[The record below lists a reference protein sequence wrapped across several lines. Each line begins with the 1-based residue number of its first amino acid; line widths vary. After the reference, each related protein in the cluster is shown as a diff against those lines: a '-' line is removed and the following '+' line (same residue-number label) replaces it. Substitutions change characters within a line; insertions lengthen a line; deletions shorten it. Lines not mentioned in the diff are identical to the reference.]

1 MFGFTKRPLFLIAWK
16 TLKTYPVRIFL
27 THSSII
33 LGVAVIIASNIIS
46 ESNKSA
52 TLALHF
58 DTEETNQFCDF
69 TEAVLEIVAKSNI
82 KHGSVTLFTPH
93 TTTAVVINESET
105 GYINDFKKKIE
116 ELVPSDSYYEHDDW
130 DLRTENMQEDENVNG
145 RSHVRGTIIGS
156 TGVTLPIINSELI
169 IGRWQ
174 RLFFVELDC
183 ARSRRLFVQTQDLN

>member
-1 MFGFTKRPLFLIAWK
+1 MENKNQRLGAQILNFEQVELFK
-16 TLKTYPVRIFL
+16 
-27 THSSII
+27 
-33 LGVAVIIASNIIS
+33 S

-52 TLALHF
+52 TIALHF
-58 DTEETNQFCDF
+58 DTEEINQFCDF
-69 TEAVLEIVAKSNI
+69 TDAVLDVVSKSAI
-82 KHGSVTLFTPH
+82 KHGSVSLFTPH
-93 TTTAVVINESET
+93 TTTAVLINESET
-105 GYINDFKKKIE
+105 GYINDFKKRIE

-156 TGVTLPIINSELI
+156 SAVTLPIINSELI

>member
-1 MFGFTKRPLFLIAWK
+1 MKNNKQRFGAMELDFELVNLYK
-16 TLKTYPVRIFL
+16 
-27 THSSII
+27 
-33 LGVAVIIASNIIS
+33 S

-58 DTEETNQFCDF
+58 DTKETNQFCDF
-69 TEAVLEIVAKSNI
+69 TEAVLEIVSKSNI

-93 TTTAVVINESET
+93 TTTSVVINESET

-156 TGVTLPIINSELI
+156 TGITLPIINSELI

>member
-1 MFGFTKRPLFLIAWK
+1 MKNDNQRLGAKVLKFEKVELFNS
-16 TLKTYPVRIFL
+16 V
-27 THSSII
+27 
-33 LGVAVIIASNIIS
+33 N
-46 ESNKSA
+46 NNSA

-69 TEAVLEIVAKSNI
+69 TEAVLDIVSKSDI
-82 KHGSVTLFTPH
+82 KHGSVSLFTPH
-93 TTTAVVINESET
+93 TTTAVLINESET
-105 GYINDFKKKIE
+105 GYINDFKKRIE

-156 TGVTLPIINSELI
+156 SGVSLPIINSELI

-183 ARSRRLFVQTQDLN
+183 ARSRRLFVQIQDLN

>member
-1 MFGFTKRPLFLIAWK
+1 MKNNKQKTGAQELDFELVDLFK
-16 TLKTYPVRIFL
+16 
-27 THSSII
+27 
-33 LGVAVIIASNIIS
+33 S
-46 ESNKSA
+46 ESNNSA

-69 TEAVLEIVAKSNI
+69 TEAILEIVSKSKI

-105 GYINDFKKKIE
+105 GYINDFRKKIE

-145 RSHVRGTIIGS
+145 RSHVRGTLIGS
-156 TGVTLPIINSELI
+156 TSVTLPIINFELI

-183 ARSRRLFVQTQDLN
+183 ARSRRFFVQTQDLN

>member
-1 MFGFTKRPLFLIAWK
+1 MENNKQRTGAQELEFKLVDLFK
-16 TLKTYPVRIFL
+16 
-27 THSSII
+27 SD
-33 LGVAVIIASNIIS
+33 
-46 ESNKSA
+46 SNKSA

-69 TEAVLEIVAKSNI
+69 TEAVLGIVAKSGI
-82 KHGSVTLFTPH
+82 KHGSVALFTPH

-105 GYINDFKKKIE
+105 GYINDFKEKIE
-116 ELVPSDSYYEHDDW
+116 ELVPSDSYCEHDDW

-156 TGVTLPIINSELI
+156 SGVTLPIINSELI

-183 ARSRRLFVQTQDLN
+183 ARSRRLFVQTTDLN

>member
-1 MFGFTKRPLFLIAWK
+1 MKNNKQRLGAQTLNFEQVDLFK
-16 TLKTYPVRIFL
+16 
-27 THSSII
+27 SQ
-33 LGVAVIIASNIIS
+33 N
-46 ESNKSA
+46 NKSE
-52 TLALHF
+52 TIALHF
-58 DTEETNQFCDF
+58 DTEDTNQFCDF
-69 TEAVLEIVAKSNI
+69 TEAVLEIVSKSGI
-82 KHGSVTLFTPH
+82 KHGSVNLFTPH

-105 GYINDFKKKIE
+105 GFINDFKKKIE

-156 TGVTLPIINSELI
+156 SGVTLPIINSELI

>member
-1 MFGFTKRPLFLIAWK
+1 MENNKQRLGAQSLDFEQVELFK
-16 TLKTYPVRIFL
+16 
-27 THSSII
+27 SQ
-33 LGVAVIIASNIIS
+33 N
-46 ESNKSA
+46 NKSQ
-52 TLALHF
+52 TTALHF
-58 DTEETNQFCDF
+58 DTEDTNQFCDF
-69 TEAVLEIVAKSNI
+69 TEAVLEIVSKSGI
-82 KHGSVTLFTPH
+82 KHGSVNLFTPH

-105 GYINDFKKKIE
+105 GFINDFKKKIE

-156 TGVTLPIINSELI
+156 SGVTLPIINSELI

>member
-1 MFGFTKRPLFLIAWK
+1 MENNKQRLGAQTLNFEQVELFK
-16 TLKTYPVRIFL
+16 
-27 THSSII
+27 SQ
-33 LGVAVIIASNIIS
+33 N
-46 ESNKSA
+46 NKSE
-52 TLALHF
+52 TIALHF
-58 DTEETNQFCDF
+58 DTEGTNQFCDF
-69 TEAVLEIVAKSNI
+69 TEAVLGIVSKSGI
-82 KHGSVTLFTPH
+82 KHGSVNLFTPH

-105 GYINDFKKKIE
+105 GFINDFKKKIE

-156 TGVTLPIINSELI
+156 SGVTLPIINSELI

>member
-1 MFGFTKRPLFLIAWK
+1 MENNKQRLGAQTLDFEQVELFK
-16 TLKTYPVRIFL
+16 
-27 THSSII
+27 SQ
-33 LGVAVIIASNIIS
+33 N
-46 ESNKSA
+46 NKSQ
-52 TLALHF
+52 TTALHF
-58 DTEETNQFCDF
+58 DTEDTNQFCDF
-69 TEAVLEIVAKSNI
+69 TEAVLEIVSKSGI
-82 KHGSVTLFTPH
+82 KHGSVNLFTPH

-105 GYINDFKKKIE
+105 GFINDFKKKIE

-156 TGVTLPIINSELI
+156 SGVTLPIINSELI

>member
-1 MFGFTKRPLFLIAWK
+1 MKNDNQRLGAKVLKFEKVELFK
-16 TLKTYPVRIFL
+16 SV
-27 THSSII
+27 
-33 LGVAVIIASNIIS
+33 N
-46 ESNKSA
+46 NNSA

-69 TEAVLEIVAKSNI
+69 TEAVLDIVSKSDI
-82 KHGSVTLFTPH
+82 KHGSVSLFTPH
-93 TTTAVVINESET
+93 TTTAVLINESEK
-105 GYINDFKKKIE
+105 GYINDFKKRIE

-156 TGVTLPIINSELI
+156 SGVSLPIINSELI

-183 ARSRRLFVQTQDLN
+183 ARSRRLFVQIQDLN

>member
-1 MFGFTKRPLFLIAWK
+1 MKNNK
-16 TLKTYPVRIFL
+16 QRIGAQELDFEL
-27 THSSII
+27 VN
-33 LGVAVIIASNIIS
+33 LYKS
-46 ESNKSA
+46 ESNKSS
-52 TLALHF
+52 TSALHF
-58 DTEETNQFCDF
+58 DTEDTNQFCDF

-82 KHGSVTLFTPH
+82 THGSVTLFTPH

>member
-1 MFGFTKRPLFLIAWK
+1 MENNKQRLGAQTLDFEQVELFK
-16 TLKTYPVRIFL
+16 
-27 THSSII
+27 SQ
-33 LGVAVIIASNIIS
+33 N
-46 ESNKSA
+46 NKSE
-52 TLALHF
+52 TIALHF
-58 DTEETNQFCDF
+58 DTEDMNQFCDF
-69 TEAVLEIVAKSNI
+69 TEAVLEIVSKSGI
-82 KHGSVTLFTPH
+82 KHGSVNLFTPH

-156 TGVTLPIINSELI
+156 SGVTLPIINSELI

>member
-1 MFGFTKRPLFLIAWK
+1 MENNKQRLGAQTLNFEQVELFK
-16 TLKTYPVRIFL
+16 
-27 THSSII
+27 SQ
-33 LGVAVIIASNIIS
+33 N
-46 ESNKSA
+46 NKSE
-52 TLALHF
+52 TIALHF
-58 DTEETNQFCDF
+58 DTEDTNQFCDF
-69 TEAVLEIVAKSNI
+69 TEPVLEIVSNSGI
-82 KHGSVTLFTPH
+82 KHGSVNLFTPH

-105 GYINDFKKKIE
+105 GFINDFKKKIE

-156 TGVTLPIINSELI
+156 SGVTLPIINSELI

>member
-1 MFGFTKRPLFLIAWK
+1 MKKPNQ
-16 TLKTYPVRIFL
+16 RIGADVVKSDL
-27 THSSII
+27 VELHKST
-33 LGVAVIIASNIIS
+33 
-46 ESNKSA
+46 SNKSA
-52 TLALHF
+52 TYALHF

-69 TEAVLEIVAKSNI
+69 TENIQNLISASNI
-82 KHGSVTLFTPH
+82 AHGSVTISTPH
-93 TTTAVVINESET
+93 TTTAIIINESET
-105 GYINDFKKKIE
+105 GYINDFKRKLE
-116 ELVPSDSYYEHDDW
+116 ELIPSDSYYEHDDW

>member
-1 MFGFTKRPLFLIAWK
+1 MKNNKQRLGAQSLDFEQVELFK
-16 TLKTYPVRIFL
+16 
-27 THSSII
+27 SQ
-33 LGVAVIIASNIIS
+33 N
-46 ESNKSA
+46 NKSQ
-52 TLALHF
+52 TTALHF
-58 DTEETNQFCDF
+58 DTEDTNQFCDF
-69 TEAVLEIVAKSNI
+69 TEAVLEIVSKSGI
-82 KHGSVTLFTPH
+82 KHGSVNLFTPH

-105 GYINDFKKKIE
+105 GFINDFKKKIE

-156 TGVTLPIINSELI
+156 SGVTLPIINSELI

>member
-1 MFGFTKRPLFLIAWK
+1 M
-16 TLKTYPVRIFL
+16 
-27 THSSII
+27 S
-33 LGVAVIIASNIIS
+33 
-46 ESNKSA
+46 
-52 TLALHF
+52 
-58 DTEETNQFCDF
+58 
-69 TEAVLEIVAKSNI
+69 KSNI
-82 KHGSVTLFTPH
+82 KHGSITLFTPH

-116 ELVPSDSYYEHDDW
+116 ELVPSNSYYEHDDW

-145 RSHVRGTIIGS
+145 RSHVRSTIIGS

>member
-1 MFGFTKRPLFLIAWK
+1 MKENKKRIGAEELDFELTSLFK
-16 TLKTYPVRIFL
+16 
-27 THSSII
+27 
-33 LGVAVIIASNIIS
+33 S
-46 ESNKSA
+46 ETNNST

-58 DTEETNQFCDF
+58 NTEETNQFCDF
-69 TEAVLEIVAKSNI
+69 TNPILDIVSKSNI

-93 TTTAVVINESET
+93 TTTSIFINESET

-116 ELVPSDSYYEHDDW
+116 ELIPSDSYYEHDDW
-130 DLRTENMQEDENVNG
+130 NLRTENMQEDENING
-145 RSHVRGTIIGS
+145 RSHVRGSIIGS
-156 TGVTLPIINSELI
+156 SGVTLPIINSELI

>member
-1 MFGFTKRPLFLIAWK
+1 MENNKQRLGAQTLDFEQVELFK
-16 TLKTYPVRIFL
+16 
-27 THSSII
+27 SQ
-33 LGVAVIIASNIIS
+33 N
-46 ESNKSA
+46 NKSQ
-52 TLALHF
+52 TTALHF
-58 DTEETNQFCDF
+58 DTEDTNQFCDF
-69 TEAVLEIVAKSNI
+69 TEAVLEIVSKSGI
-82 KHGSVTLFTPH
+82 KHGSVNLFTPH

-156 TGVTLPIINSELI
+156 SGVTLPIINSELI

>member
-1 MFGFTKRPLFLIAWK
+1 MKFDVMKNNEQ
-16 TLKTYPVRIFL
+16 RIGAQELDFEL
-27 THSSII
+27 VD
-33 LGVAVIIASNIIS
+33 LYKS

-145 RSHVRGTIIGS
+145 RSHVERYNNWIYR
-156 TGVTLPIINSELI
+156 VTLPIINSELI

-183 ARSRRLFVQTQDLN
+183 ARSRRLFVQTQI